1 MGYCFMTLS
10 KVHTMGE
17 LAAKYNHN
25 YRTAEVLNADPSLRH
40 LNSELIELPE
50 NNDGTKMNYNDF
62 FKSRIEQ
69 LDYYKSHSI
78 RKNAVLAIEVV
89 TTFSRQDKIPIE
101 EWKQKNVE
109 WLQKEFNKA
118 GDGKNNIASVVYHA
132 DENGNVHCHAMVIP
146 IDSNNKLSAR
156 YYTDGSRKLTELQ
169 TSYAN
174 DMKEFGLQRGLEG
187 GTAKHRD
194 IRKYYA
200 DLNNALK
207 IPEPGASESAI
218 EYHKRVLNEVQTL
231 QATIMRE
238 RDEAF
243 IRQRRKMDEE
253 RILQRKTLARELQ
266 TAQKIQNIKLEKLEH
281 SIETKEQ
288 DLSKLNSQIDSL
300 SKQLQSYGDPN
311 EILYKA
317 ASFDRLQSCMQYIE
331 EQYPEKYKGYQE
343 AIDEMMSRFE
353 LYEDKDK

>member
-25 YRTAEVLNADPSLRH
+25 YRTAEVLNADPTLRH
-40 LNSELIELPE
+40 LNSELISLPE
-50 NNDGTKMNYNDF
+50 NADGSKMNYNEF
-62 FKSRIEQ
+62 FKKRIDD
-69 LDYYKSHSI
+69 LDYYKSHNI

-89 TTFSRQDKIPIE
+89 TTFSRQDNIPIE
-101 EWKQKNVE
+101 EWKRKNVE

-118 GDGKNNIASVVYHA
+118 GDGKNNIASVMYHG

-146 IDSNNKLSAR
+146 IDEKGKLSAR
-156 YYTDGSRKLTELQ
+156 YYTDGSRKLSELQ

-174 DMKEFGLQRGLEG
+174 DMKEFGLQRGLQG
-187 GTAKHRD
+187 GTAKHKD

-207 IPEPGASESAI
+207 VPEPGASESAI

-243 IRQRRKMDEE
+243 AKQRRKLDEE

-266 TAQKIQNIKLEKLEH
+266 TAKKMQDIK
-281 SIETKEQ
+281 
-288 DLSKLNSQIDSL
+288 LSKLEQSIQSKEQNLAKLKTQIDSI
-300 SKQLQSYGDPN
+300 SRQLQSFGNPE
-311 EILYKA
+311 EIINKA
-317 ASFDRLQSCMQYIE
+317 AAYDNLQTCMKAIE
-331 EQYPEKYKGYQE
+331 EENPEQFKGYRE
-343 AIDEMMSRFE
+343 ALDNMMFRLE
-353 LYEDKDK
+353 LEEEI